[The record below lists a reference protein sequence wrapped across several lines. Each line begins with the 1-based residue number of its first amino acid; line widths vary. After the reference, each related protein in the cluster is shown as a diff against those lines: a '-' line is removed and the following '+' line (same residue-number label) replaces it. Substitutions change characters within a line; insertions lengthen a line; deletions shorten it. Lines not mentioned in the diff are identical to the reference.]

1 MRLRAS
7 ILLLGCLVL
16 IACGGTD
23 DTPSGPSPDAGTV
36 DVVDPDVLP
45 EAAPDGEPDAHDDV
59 SGEAEGGDP
68 DVVETDAGLER
79 RTYSGPEGRRDY
91 LIRRPAGGGDM
102 PLVMVLHG
110 CQQAAD
116 SFATLTGFDA
126 LADEESFIAVFPE
139 QSGAANPYF
148 CWNWFLEEQQRR
160 DVGEAAILRA
170 IVGEVVAEG
179 GVDVSR
185 VYAVGLSAGG
195 GMAVVLGTVF
205 ADVFAAVG
213 TVEGCPFRG
222 TPCLNEPS
230 SLTGDELAL
239 VAHGAMGAHARALP
253 VFVVQGDVDVYVA
266 PANGDLL
273 VGQWLGVAD
282 LVDNGLLDQS
292 VSRDPSSVTTQ
303 TAPGGKSY
311 DILTYGDE
319 VLPLVRR
326 WTVHGMSHAW
336 SGGAAGMS
344 FSDPGGP
351 DAARGAW
358 DFFSAYELP

>member
-1 MRLRAS
+1 MRLRAFTC
-7 ILLLGCLVL
+7 LFGCLVS
-16 IACGGTD
+16 IACGGSD
-23 DTPSGPSPDAGTV
+23 DTPPGPSPDAGTE
-36 DVVDPDVLP
+36 DALEQDVLP
-45 EAAPDGEPDAHDDV
+45 EAAPDGSPDVQEDV
-59 SGEAEGGDP
+59 PGEAEGGEP
-68 DVVETDAGLER
+68 DAAETSTGLER
-79 RTYSGPEGRRDY
+79 RTYSGPEGQRSY
-91 LIRRPAGGGDM
+91 LIRRPPGGGDM
-102 PLVMVLHG
+102 PLVVVLHG
-110 CQQAAD
+110 CNQAAD

-126 LADEESFIAVFPE
+126 LADEASFIAVFPE

-195 GMAVVLGTVF
+195 AMAVVLGTVF

-239 VAHGAMGAHARALP
+239 LAHEAMGAHARVLP
-253 VFVVQGDVDVYVA
+253 VFVVQGDADVFVA

-273 VGQWLGVAD
+273 VEQWLGVAD
-282 LVDNGLLDQS
+282 LLDNDLLDQS
-292 VSRDPSSVTTQ
+292 VSREPSSVTTE

-311 DILTYGDE
+311 DILTYGDAAS
-319 VLPLVRR
+319 PLVRR

-336 SGGAAGMS
+336 SGGAPGMS

-358 DFFSAYELP
+358 DFFSGYELP